1 MGLERLS
8 FNYRDGSNPKARGPG
23 GSCQKGARFVGV
35 PFSFHG
41 LKGGRH
47 GAETTVSE
55 KGHLALHVQ
64 LLPKEICHQNKVT
77 VASKVHGLMYLYEL
91 WGKPKGFVELFV
103 FKGIRWWFFSIKEIL
118 LRWLYLTL
126 TSSGMGD
133 GSTQSYLPTGICW

>member
-8 FNYRDGSNPKARGPG
+8 FNYRDGSNPKARGAR

-64 LLPKEICHQNKVT
+64 LLLPKEICHQNKVT
-77 VASKVHGLMYLYEL
+77 VASKVHGPSCIFMNSGESLRDSLNCLYSR
-91 WGKPKGFVELFV
+91 G
-103 FKGIRWWFFSIKEIL
+103 
-118 LRWLYLTL
+118 
-126 TSSGMGD
+126 SGD
-133 GSTQSYLPTGICW
+133 ESFQ